1 MLSKC
6 SGVRYLRNTRVWSRQ
21 VLGNIDPDTIVFCN
35 HVCYAQ
41 CLHPCL
47 WYLGPLWNTGEG
59 EENRRNGKT
68 QERKASSIPL
78 ESLRRCC
85 GYSFLPWAPTECYV
99 SCGYSETTLVPLE
112 WFLCFSSAFQRHAD
126 VSTGIFSYSFNCPV
140 IQRGPKI
147 SRVQTKQGQAKGRH
161 KLKKNRKA

>member
-1 MLSKC
+1 MSDI
-6 SGVRYLRNTRVWSRQ
+6 RYNGKNVK
-21 VLGNIDPDTIVFCN
+21 P
-35 HVCYAQ
+35 
-41 CLHPCL
+41 P
-47 WYLGPLWNTGEG
+47 
-59 EENRRNGKT
+59 RNGKT

-99 SCGYSETTLVPLE
+99 SCSYSETTLVPLE

-140 IQRGPKI
+140 IQRGLKPSLRLSTKPILRYQHFVGHTWVLWNLICATI
-147 SRVQTKQGQAKGRH
+147 SNLNANTNQACIFYLQFDYN
-161 KLKKNRKA
+161 KLRIIVSQFRLHDCVLV

>member
-1 MLSKC
+1 MFVLTEYILLGALGFGC
-6 SGVRYLRNTRVWSRQ
+6 
-21 VLGNIDPDTIVFCN
+21 VLGPM
-35 HVCYAQ
+35 VCEREAIQ
-41 CLHPCL
+41 P
-47 WYLGPLWNTGEG
+47 YLGPLWNTGEG

-140 IQRGPKI
+140 IQRGLNWF
-147 SRVQTKQGQAKGRH
+147 GRMESS
-161 KLKKNRKA
+161 KRWRGPPLPLLFFACWSDNSEPAFY